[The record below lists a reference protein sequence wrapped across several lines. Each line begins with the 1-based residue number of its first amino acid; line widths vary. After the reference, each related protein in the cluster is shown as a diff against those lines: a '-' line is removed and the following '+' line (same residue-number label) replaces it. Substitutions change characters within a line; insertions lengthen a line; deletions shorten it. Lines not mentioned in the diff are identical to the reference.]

1 VGGVSWR
8 DQRPGGK
15 WKGQVRRE
23 GCALSKTFV
32 MKADADA
39 WVRETEGRIDRGE
52 DRVRRKAATQSTFG
66 DFSDQHSETLA
77 TYDSRTSKDA

>member
-1 VGGVSWR
+1 
-8 DQRPGGK
+8 
-15 WKGQVRRE
+15 
-23 GCALSKTFV
+23 